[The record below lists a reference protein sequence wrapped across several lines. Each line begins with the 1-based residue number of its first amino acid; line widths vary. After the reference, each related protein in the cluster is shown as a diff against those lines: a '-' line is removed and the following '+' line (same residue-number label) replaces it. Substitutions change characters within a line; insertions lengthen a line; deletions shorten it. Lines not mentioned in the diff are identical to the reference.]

1 MTLDQYID
9 SINQREQE
17 QDTNSFQGLTSPGPF
32 ESLTSPGT
40 AKSLTSP
47 SPSKGG
53 GQERGG
59 QEDAGQERAG
69 QEQVVSPEKPR
80 AGYVTADL
88 FNYKYLK
95 EIREGLKHNQTD
107 AEKVMWEYLRNKKTG
122 YKIRRQHVIDNFI
135 TDFVCLPKKVVIE
148 IDGGIHLQQKEHDE
162 LRTFTLNEKCYQV
175 IRFTNK
181 EVLANPE
188 SVAIQIKEVLDH
200 RKTVINDDE
209 SVDALR

>member
-1 MTLDQYID
+1 MTLDQHID
-9 SINQREQE
+9 SINQRELEQE
-17 QDTNSFQGLTSPGPF
+17 HNSSKGLTSPTSLTSLT
-32 ESLTSPGT
+32 SLTSP
-40 AKSLTSP
+40 SPSMTSP

-59 QEDAGQERAG
+59 QEDAGQEG
-69 QEQVVSPEKPR
+69 VEQVVSPGKPR

-135 TDFVCLPKKVVIE
+135 TDFVCLAKKVVIE
-148 IDGGIHLQQKEHDE
+148 LDGGIHLQQKEHDE
-162 LRTFTLNEKCYQV
+162 LRTFTLNEKGYKV

-209 SVDALR
+209 SVDAL

>member
-17 QDTNSFQGLTSPGPF
+17 QDTNSFQGLTSPSPS

-40 AKSLTSP
+40 AKSLTSPTSP

-59 QEDAGQERAG
+59 QENIE
-69 QEQVVSPEKPR
+69 EVVSPEKPR

-162 LRTFTLNEKCYQV
+162 LRTFTLNEKGYQV

-181 EVLANPE
+181 EVFANPE